1 MAETTVRKPSG
12 ETAKKAPEAQVSVV
26 AVSTET
32 ADVGDNGVVVYELRR
47 KKGKKRKYTEGT
59 KTVQRLG
66 EGTSRATAR
75 VSDAVAKGLDRFYR
89 RSRKASKKKKDGAL
103 RELPENLARGGRV
116 FFETAG
122 KAPYDLVRKV
132 PTRRLW
138 KQSRGLV
145 SLAVWPLT
153 GFGLFR

>member
-1 MAETTVRKPSG
+1 MAETTGRKSSG

-32 ADVGDNGVVVYELRR
+32 AGDGVVVYELRK

-59 KTVQRLG
+59 KTLQRLG
-66 EGTSRATAR
+66 DGATRAAVR
-75 VSDAVAKGLDRFYR
+75 VPDAVAKGLDRFYK
-89 RSRKASKKKKDGAL
+89 RSRKASKKKRDGAL
-103 RELPENLARGGRV
+103 RELPKNLARGGRV
-116 FFETAG
+116 FFETVG
-122 KAPYDLVRKV
+122 KAPYDVVRKV